1 MGAGRCQIQSRMAH
15 GQAAPSSRRYASS
28 AFTQTATDSIA
39 PSAEQAFSP
48 MVVKNISAEIFVA
61 DAASVLT
68 SVFWAS
74 PSHASPS

>member
-1 MGAGRCQIQSRMAH
+1 
-15 GQAAPSSRRYASS
+15 
-28 AFTQTATDSIA
+28 
-39 PSAEQAFSP
+39 
-48 MVVKNISAEIFVA
+48 VKNISAEIFVA